1 MCNQYSRRSNMA
13 ETSTKE
19 AWDRFQ
25 ADVKTLAGELSRNY
39 ENSNDEKKTAEIN
52 RSLRQLGQA
61 AEAFF
66 ESLDTATRDPEVRAS
81 TKRAARSFGSAL
93 TETFREVSVEL
104 DKAFRQ
110 PAAPK

>member
-1 MCNQYSRRSNMA
+1 MTDMN
-13 ETSTKE
+13 TKE

-25 ADVKTLAGELSRNY
+25 ADVKTLARELRRNY
-39 ENSNDEKKTAEIN
+39 ANADDEKKTAEIN
-52 RSLRQLGQA
+52 RSQQQLGRA

-93 TETFREVSVEL
+93 TETFREVGDEL

>member
-1 MCNQYSRRSNMA
+1 MT

-19 AWDRFQ
+19 VWDRFQ
-25 ADVKTLAGELSRNY
+25 ADMKTLAGELSRNY

-66 ESLDTATRDPEVRAS
+66 ESLGKATRDPEVRTS